1 MYDWFLLNRIN
12 QILIGYILA
21 MPVALVVKI

>member
-1 MYDWFLLNRIN
+1 MYDWFLLNRID
-12 QILIGYILA
+12 QILNGYILA